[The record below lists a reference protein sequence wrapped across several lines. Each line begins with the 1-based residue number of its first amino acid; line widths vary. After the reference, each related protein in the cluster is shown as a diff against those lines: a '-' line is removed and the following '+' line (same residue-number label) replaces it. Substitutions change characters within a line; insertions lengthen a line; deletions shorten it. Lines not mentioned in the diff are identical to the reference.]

1 MNDAF
6 EIHESDIRRCRNK
19 DEFQF
24 WLETV
29 DDCIDL
35 ENIDELIHLLILME
49 LPEYT
54 LVALDFK
61 QKYL

>member
-6 EIHESDIRRCRNK
+6 EIHESDIRRCKNSA
-19 DEFQF
+19 DFQF

-35 ENIDELIHLLILME
+35 ENIDELINLLILME

-54 LVALDFK
+54 MVALDFK
-61 QKYL
+61 NKYL